1 VVKFERLLF
10 FLSTARFSDLTILVK
25 DSKAME
31 ADRAAGRKKV
41 ERKVETPFFSPSALN
56 FFGFDRDAVTWNEF
70 FTEWVARPYTNGLRK
85 SHQEIDDRL
94 RVYEPGIL
102 PAWNT
107 LYDIFTEI
115 GACEDGVNLLPTKI
129 GYTQRLDDEI
139 APSAKLITLWR
150 RLRSIAHRERI
161 PSVSIREGSVPA
173 PQARRRRRGG

>member
-1 VVKFERLLF
+1 MAHYTDLTIWRKPAQGEKYDP
-10 FLSTARFSDLTILVK
+10 STARGKGAELKIEKSFFAPSVK
-25 DSKAME
+25 E
-31 ADRAAGRKKV
+31 
-41 ERKVETPFFSPSALN
+41 
-56 FFGFDRDAVTWNEF
+56 FFGMDRDPVIWNEF

-85 SHQEIDDRL
+85 SHERIDDRL

-115 GACEDGVNLLPTKI
+115 AACEEGVNLLPTKV

-150 RLRSIAHRERI
+150 RLRVIAHRERI
-161 PSVSIREGSVPA
+161 SSVSIREGYVDA

>member
-1 VVKFERLLF
+1 
-10 FLSTARFSDLTILVK
+10 
-25 DSKAME
+25 M
-31 ADRAAGRKKV
+31 
-41 ERKVETPFFSPSALN
+41 
-56 FFGFDRDAVTWNEF
+56 DRDSVAWSEF

-85 SHQEIDDRL
+85 THERIDDRL
-94 RVYEPGIL
+94 RVYDPGIL

-150 RLRSIAHRERI
+150 QLRVIAHRERI
-161 PSVSIREGSVPA
+161 PSVSIREGYVQA
-173 PQARRRRRGG
+173 PEARRRRRGG